1 MKAEELIDLKELLVK
16 SLGKREREVQMVDVE
31 LELKQK
37 QDQHSQVEDGLV
49 D

>member
-1 MKAEELIDLKELLVK
+1 MK

-31 LELKQK
+31 LDLKQK